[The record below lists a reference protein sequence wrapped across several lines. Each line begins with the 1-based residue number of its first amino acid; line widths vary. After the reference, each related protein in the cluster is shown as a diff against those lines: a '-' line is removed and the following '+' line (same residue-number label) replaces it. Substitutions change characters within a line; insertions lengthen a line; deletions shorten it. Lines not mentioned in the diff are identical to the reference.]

1 MTDIIKLETF
11 IHAAECLSFS
21 DAAKQLNLTQPTVS
35 YQIKAL
41 EKELGVT
48 LFQRAGSGLQLTEA
62 GRLLL
67 PWSRKLI
74 NQSNEMQEMISA
86 LQDGVVGHLR
96 IACSTTAGKY
106 LLPQLAAR
114 FSQRYPGIHV
124 SILRCT
130 SGDVAPQL
138 LENEANIGVVSY
150 EIQDEDIEY
159 QEFFEDSISLIVP
172 ESHPWAMR
180 RVIDPDELVTEPIII
195 REPSSGTRR
204 MMLSQMAKFDIGLD
218 DLNIFM
224 ELGSAEAIV
233 RTVATGYGV
242 AFVSTLAS
250 ACPLERGHVVEVQ
263 VKGFDMRRKVFM
275 IRKRLEAHHRAQ
287 EVFWSFVHSPVNID
301 VLKQAEGQKINLCNE
316 SK

>member
-1 MTDIIKLETF
+1 MIDIIKLETF

-21 DAAKQLNLTQPTVS
+21 EAAKQLNLTQPTVS
-35 YQIKAL
+35 YHVKAL
-41 EKELGVT
+41 ERDLEVT
-48 LFQRAGSGLQLTEA
+48 FFRRSGSGLQLTEA

-67 PWSRKLI
+67 PWARKLF

-114 FSQRYPGIHV
+114 FCQRYPGIRV

-130 SGDVAPQL
+130 SGVVATQL
-138 LENEANIGVVSY
+138 LENEVNLGVVSF
-150 EIQDEDIEY
+150 EVQDENIEF
-159 QEFFEDSISLIVP
+159 QEFFEDAISLIV
-172 ESHPWAMR
+172 SKDHPWAIR
-180 RVIDPDELVTEPIII
+180 RVIDPDELITEPMII

-204 MMLSQMAKFDIGLD
+204 LMLSQLAKYDIGAD
-218 DLNIFM
+218 DINVFM

-233 RTVATGYGV
+233 RTVATGYAV
-242 AFVSTLAS
+242 SFVSTLAS
-250 ACPLERGHVVEVQ
+250 ACPLERGNVVEVK
-263 VKGFDMRRKVFM
+263 VKGFDMRRKVYM

-287 EVFWSFVHSPVNID
+287 EVFWSFVHSPVNVD
-301 VLKQAEGQKINLCNE
+301 VLKQAEG
-316 SK
+316 